1 MCEKILAW
9 KRVHSVPV
17 CPVYCPFVS
26 IDFVEVLCNFW
37 LSPLSKGTKGGGQT
51 NSSRNRGGF
60 FLATSMMLRSTKFLA
75 PLYIVLRSNLPDTIL
90 LIVMFGFVI
99 DVLEGCIPGRTSWIS
114 SLIQFLSVR

>member
-1 MCEKILAW
+1 
-9 KRVHSVPV
+9 V

-26 IDFVEVLCNFW
+26 IDFVRYYVTSGFRHYL
-37 LSPLSKGTKGGGQT
+37 KGTKGGGQT

-60 FLATSMMLRSTKFLA
+60 FLAPSMMLRRSTKFLA

>member
-1 MCEKILAW
+1 M
-9 KRVHSVPV
+9 

-26 IDFVEVLCNFW
+26 IDFVEVPRNFW
-37 LSPLSKGTKGGGQT
+37 LSPLSEGTKGGGQT

-60 FLATSMMLRSTKFLA
+60 FLAPSMMLRRSTKFLA

-114 SLIQFLSVR
+114 SLIQFSSVR